1 MITNDKILFILF
13 AGVTL
18 IALLGT
24 VDLFLAKPV
33 TRARQKLETSPVKS
47 FLVGLINILFWFV
60 ILVLWFV
67 WTQYKGGPDIM
78 VYVIGT
84 ALAILVLIG
93 VIIPGVPGLAALAQL
108 TGFRFNGSASSLGQ
122 DLRGGLL
129 LVLACLTPYVGWFIF
144 TPALLSTAIGAGL
157 LTFFQ
162 REIKTPVVKDS
173 SASVDHA

>member
-1 MITNDKILFILF
+1 MITTVSILYILF
-13 AGVTL
+13 GGMTL

-24 VDLFLAKPV
+24 IDLFLPKPV
-33 TRARQKLETSPVKS
+33 TRARQKLETNPVRS

-60 ILVLWFV
+60 ILVFWFV
-67 WTQYKGGPDIM
+67 WTQYKGGPEMM
-78 VYVIGT
+78 VFVIGT
-84 ALAILVLIG
+84 ALAILLLIG
-93 VIIPGVPGLAALAQL
+93 VIVPGVPGLVALARL
-108 TGFRFNGSASSLGQ
+108 TGRHWNASASPLGQ

-162 REIKTPVVKDS
+162 RKTVPPS
-173 SASVDHA
+173 QA